1 VPTSFQRLEEYEFGH
16 GRGGQLRIVHVADT
30 HLGYSAYRKVCD
42 EDSAFKGLN
51 QREVD
56 TYRSF
61 EAFVDQVL
69 ELRPDAVLHSGDLF
83 DAVRPSNRALSF
95 ALEQLVRLS
104 EADIPVVLIAGNHS
118 TPRIRET
125 GSAFR
130 LFEHLPGIYPVYR
143 GAYER
148 IDLGDL
154 AVHAIPHTDGESF
167 KEQLPCISR
176 SGGARYEVAM
186 LHAGVVGFKEF
197 RMNEFNEQIVDSC
210 YLRDEMD
217 YIALG
222 HYHQHYDVAPNAAYS
237 GSTERFSFAESGQA
251 KGFLEVD
258 LASGTRKFME
268 LPARPMIDLGPIDA
282 RRLDATSLRAEI
294 ESHLDRDLEGKIVRL
309 VVKNLPRM
317 TYEALDFRGLKE
329 LAAGAVHFEPRF
341 EIEREKISIQAGAA
355 TINSL
360 EHEFVSFLQRY
371 PIEGVDKD
379 SIRKQGLEY
388 LKRGLEESD

>member
-1 VPTSFQRLEEYEFGH
+1 MQFCAVAISMQCGH
-16 GRGGQLRIVHVADT
+16 
-30 HLGYSAYRKVCD
+30 
-42 EDSAFKGLN
+42 
-51 QREVD
+51 
-56 TYRSF
+56 
-61 EAFVDQVL
+61 
-69 ELRPDAVLHSGDLF
+69 P
-83 DAVRPSNRALSF
+83 AVRSVSLWAIGTF
-95 ALEQLVRLS
+95 S
-104 EADIPVVLIAGNHS
+104 EADNGLYSSLAIIPPQGFGRRICVQVL
-118 TPRIRET
+118 
-125 GSAFR
+125 
-130 LFEHLPGIYPVYR
+130 EHLPGIYRVE
-143 GAYER
+143 GIQR
-148 IDLGDL
+148 IDLAS
-154 AVHAIPHTDGESF
+154 AVHAIPYRRGHSNSC
-167 KEQLPCISR
+167 LHISP
-176 SGGARYEVAM
+176 GGARYEVAM

-379 SIRKQGLEY
+379 SIQAGLEY